1 MTVSASAR
9 QHRASLTDHDSAA
22 PTSLD
27 VVSTSGPDV
36 LSSPRMVLIWV
47 GWRIRFLGMKTY
59 PTLGTAF
66 KEIRAPALYPSV
78 GMKKPGEHI
87 RVNFGQ
93 TPFIFDIDT
102 MVAVSKRW

>member
-1 MTVSASAR
+1 
-9 QHRASLTDHDSAA
+9 
-22 PTSLD
+22 
-27 VVSTSGPDV
+27 
-36 LSSPRMVLIWV
+36 
-47 GWRIRFLGMKTY
+47 MKTY
-59 PTLGTAF
+59 PRLGTAF
-66 KEIRAPALYPSV
+66 REIRVPALYPSV